1 MIMEKV
7 KSILMSL
14 LGIVGAISLF
24 GGGVMFATLFILLF
38 ILSVGLEIITKQ
50 GSDTSQ
56 RT

>member
-1 MIMEKV
+1 MEKV

-24 GGGVMFATLFILLF
+24 GGGVMFAILFILLF
-38 ILSVGLEIITKQ
+38 ISSVGLEIITKQ

-56 RT
+56 RI